1 MKTFNNI
8 CAQGDILIRRIAELP
23 SGVEKVEP
31 ENGKIVVAHSET
43 MHNHIFDS
51 THTELYSLPD
61 DIMKCLLVVNEPTPL
76 VHERSYDT
84 HEPIL
89 FQPGIYEVRRQR
101 EYTPEGFR
109 RVED

>member
-8 CAQGDILIRRIAELP
+8 CAQGDILIRRITELP
-23 SGVEKVEP
+23 NGVEKIEP
-31 ENGKIVVAHSET
+31 ENGRIIVTHSET
-43 MHNHIFDS
+43 GHHHVMDANVVEMY
-51 THTELYSLPD
+51 TLPD
-61 DIMKCLLVVNEPTPL
+61 DIMKCLLVVNDPTTL
-76 VHERSYDT
+76 EHLRNFDT